1 MSDQETAQRYPLAW
15 PMGWKRTRLRRRGHF
30 KSGKSAT
37 GYRSD
42 IGVPAA
48 VSRLVK
54 ELDRL
59 GVDPG
64 DVVLSTNLRVRIDGT
79 VVANAGEPHDPGAA
93 VYFRYKKRATVFACD
108 AYYRVADN
116 IAAIAAHIEALRAIE
131 RHGVGTIEQAMA
143 GYRSLPAD
151 TAADWRSVFG
161 FPAGQRV
168 SAAELDSAFKERA
181 RSAHPDKG
189 GSDAAMAHVN
199 RAREFALQE
208 IGG

>member
-15 PMGWKRTRLRRRGHF
+15 PMGWKRTIYRRNGRF
-30 KSGKSAT
+30 KAGRA
-37 GYRSD
+37 D

-48 VSRLVK
+48 VKRLQQ

-59 GVDPG
+59 GVKD
-64 DVVLSTNLRVRIDGT
+64 DSIILSSNLRTRLDGS
-79 VVANAGEPHDPGAA
+79 VVANAGRPSDPGVA
-93 VYFRYKKRATVFACD
+93 VYFQYKKRATVFACD
-108 AYYRVADN
+108 AYYDIEDN
-116 IAAIAAHIEALRAIE
+116 IAAIAAHISALRAIE

-143 GYRSLPAD
+143 GSRSLPAD

-168 SAAELDSAFKERA
+168 TQAELDSAFKERA